1 VVAWFKRETVRQIA
15 RATRDI
21 STGRLETDLKVE
33 PKDLRLDLRL
43 ESGDLGLDSRL
54 GAKDLGLDGRDLR
67 TSLVWCEKSVCGM
80 G

>member
-1 VVAWFKRETVRQIA
+1 MVAWFKREIVRQIA

-43 ESGDLGLDSRL
+43 ESGDLGLNSRF
-54 GAKDLGLDGRDLR
+54 GAKYLGLDLDL
-67 TSLVWCEKSVCGM
+67 TEETCVHHCQ
-80 G
+80 

>member
-1 VVAWFKRETVRQIA
+1 MVAWFKRETVRQVA

-43 ESGDLGLDSRL
+43 ESGDLGLDLDLTEETCVHHCLSR
-54 GAKDLGLDGRDLR
+54 KEVKVMRF
-67 TSLVWCEKSVCGM
+67 
-80 G
+80 